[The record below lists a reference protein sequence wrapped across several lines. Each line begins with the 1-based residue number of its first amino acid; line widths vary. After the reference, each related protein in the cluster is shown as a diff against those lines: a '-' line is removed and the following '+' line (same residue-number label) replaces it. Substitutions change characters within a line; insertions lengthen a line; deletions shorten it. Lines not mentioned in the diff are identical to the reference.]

1 MNISKR
7 ADQTVGFEVEIQN
20 LQLKNDKN
28 ENKILLAESDKK
40 INGKPAFYFVTD
52 GAGGAPT
59 VYIEVVSAPMK
70 TVEDV
75 RNYIKTVRQ
84 ICSIGKKSP
93 QCLCRTT
100 LVPLFQCNIHRR
112 QAAIK

>member
-40 INGKPAFYFVTD
+40 
-52 GAGGAPT
+52 
-59 VYIEVVSAPMK
+59 
-70 TVEDV
+70 
-75 RNYIKTVRQ
+75 
-84 ICSIGKKSP
+84 
-93 QCLCRTT
+93 
-100 LVPLFQCNIHRR
+100 
-112 QAAIK
+112 